1 MTNSTSD
8 TPPDADPVGTARASL
23 PHDRTLLFHRS
34 FLDTQMLPFTYPRLD
49 TSTVS
54 TTDYPSAVMYRLF
67 IQKDFST
74 RFQFLSIVDCLGQSR
89 DAYLHWLERWGS
101 PFKFLACF
109 QVSIRLIPLYFWLAC
124 LSIFVASNHSSGGHG
139 WRSVFAIVRCP

>member
-1 MTNSTSD
+1 M
-8 TPPDADPVGTARASL
+8 GTARASL

-34 FLDTQMLPFTYPRLD
+34 FLDTQMLPFTYPRPD

-54 TTDYPSAVMYRLF
+54 TTDYPSAAMYRVF

-74 RFQFLSIVDCLGQSR
+74 RFQFPSIVDCLGQSR

-109 QVSIRLIPLYFWLAC
+109 QVSIRLIPSYFWLAC

>member
-1 MTNSTSD
+1 MPSVLLIFPRKPKIKGNAVLVNLKINKPPANTPIFKRVPITSELSATIASTLGD
-8 TPPDADPVGTARASL
+8 TPPDAEPVGTARASL

-89 DAYLHWLERWGS
+89 DAYLH
-101 PFKFLACF
+101 
-109 QVSIRLIPLYFWLAC
+109 
-124 LSIFVASNHSSGGHG
+124 
-139 WRSVFAIVRCP
+139 